1 MKIQTNT
8 LKKMLNQVSKCK
20 PNGVLEITKYY
31 ELLFNKEGL
40 TITATDGVNQISVM
54 SKDGKQDE
62 EQVIIV
68 KAEQFSKLINKTT
81 KENVELKVKGE
92 SLQVKGNGTY
102 NIEIFTEEDYP
113 HFEMDKDITFKVN
126 TNELLHGLSVGKYT
140 KAINTSEGLLYHY
153 AILDSKVV
161 STDSIKVSCT
171 AIKGFKED
179 VLISPPI
186 AVLLESITEDRVEVF
201 LNEDKSSIMFSTPS
215 VEVSGAIPEGI
226 DEYPDVLSL
235 FEDDEKEMAEL
246 DVATT
251 LNALDRLK
259 LFISAY
265 SKDLIDVTMTN
276 EMLVLSTDKN
286 FENIPFDNELEE
298 EFEYDLAVNSN
309 YFYDIVR
316 AMKAEKFKLA
326 YEDDIFLLE
335 ANNDKFILACADSE
349 EE

>member
-1 MKIQTNT
+1 MEKA
-8 LKKMLNQVSKCK
+8 
-20 PNGVLEITKYY
+20 LEYLFDAFILYKERIS
-31 ELLFNKEGL
+31 ELL
-40 TITATDGVNQISVM
+40 
-54 SKDGKQDE
+54 
-62 EQVIIV
+62 
-68 KAEQFSKLINKTT
+68 
-81 KENVELKVKGE
+81 
-92 SLQVKGNGTY
+92 Y
-102 NIEIFTEEDYP
+102 NIEEF
-113 HFEMDKDITFKVN
+113 
-126 TNELLHGLSVGKYT
+126 NELEKNIKEQIVEILGGNIFKSIDANYTSRMLEVYYVLDAGRFANGIYANYVLTGKYT

-179 VLISPPI
+179 VLISPPVAI
-186 AVLLESITEDRVEVF
+186 LLESITEDKVEVF